1 MKKILLGVI
10 GLFFLTAISAQTK
23 PDSTKPSSAGKPA
36 TAAKPATTKTTTTKA
51 TTTVKAAPAA
61 KPNTA
66 GKPAPAA
73 KPATG
78 AKPAAK
84 ANTTSAVKPAAK
96 TTTTPAAKPATAAK
110 PAVILK
116 TAEDSLSYAI
126 GILDGNF
133 FKTQGV
139 TSVNPTSLA
148 MGFRDAM
155 QGKSIFT
162 PEQADQVLR
171 GEMQKM
177 MRKKIQPNID
187 MCNDF
192 LTQNA
197 KRAGVKQTAS
207 GLQYE
212 VITEGTG
219 DRPADTSVVK
229 VHYEGFLL
237 NATKPFDSSRERGT
251 PAEFPLNGVIR
262 GWTEGVQLMTVG
274 SRYKFYIPY
283 QLGYGEQGSGETIP
297 GGSLLIFDVE
307 LIEIVKSN

>member
-1 MKKILLGVI
+1 MKKILLGITGMILV
-10 GLFFLTAISAQTK
+10 LTLNAQTK
-23 PDSTKPSSAGKPA
+23 PASSGKPA
-36 TAAKPATTKTTTTKA
+36 AAAKTTATAKTTT
-51 TTTVKAAPAA
+51 
-61 KPNTA
+61 
-66 GKPAPAA
+66 
-73 KPATG
+73 
-78 AKPAAK
+78 
-84 ANTTSAVKPAAK
+84 AVKPAAK
-96 TTTTPAAKPATAAK
+96 ATTVAKS
-110 PAVILK
+110 AVSPVVSLK
-116 TAEDSLSYAI
+116 TPEDSLSYAI

-148 MGFRDAM
+148 LGFRDAM
-155 QGKSIFT
+155 QGKAIFT

-187 MCNDF
+187 QCNDF

-197 KRAGVKQTAS
+197 KRSGVKQTAS

-219 DRPADTSVVK
+219 ERPTDTSVVK

-237 NATKPFDSSRERGT
+237 NATRPFDSSRDRGA

-274 SRYKFYIPY
+274 SKYKFYIPY
-283 QLGYGEQGSGETIP
+283 QLGYGEQGSGEAIP

-307 LIEIVKSN
+307 LIEIVKSK

>member
-1 MKKILLGVI
+1 MKKILLGITGMILV
-10 GLFFLTAISAQTK
+10 LTINAQTK
-23 PDSTKPSSAGKPA
+23 PASAGKPA
-36 TAAKPATTKTTTTKA
+36 TAAKPATTGKPTTTTAKQTTA
-51 TTTVKAAPAA
+51 T
-61 KPNTA
+61 KP
-66 GKPAPAA
+66 
-73 KPATG
+73 
-78 AKPAAK
+78 
-84 ANTTSAVKPAAK
+84 VAK
-96 TTTTPAAKPATAAK
+96 TTATTAAK
-110 PAVILK
+110 PAVALK
-116 TAEDSLSYAI
+116 TPEDSLSYAI

-187 MCNDF
+187 QCNDF

-197 KRAGVKQTAS
+197 KKAGVKQTAS

-219 DRPADTSVVK
+219 ARPADTSVVK

-237 NATKPFDSSRERGT
+237 NATRPFDSSRDRGA

-283 QLGYGEQGSGETIP
+283 QLGYGEQGSGEAIP

>member
-1 MKKILLGVI
+1 MKKILLGITGMILV
-10 GLFFLTAISAQTK
+10 LTINAQT
-23 PDSTKPSSAGKPA
+23 KPA
-36 TAAKPATTKTTTTKA
+36 TAAKPAA
-51 TTTVKAAPAA
+51 
-61 KPNTA
+61 
-66 GKPAPAA
+66 
-73 KPATG
+73 
-78 AKPAAK
+78 
-84 ANTTSAVKPAAK
+84 AVKPAAK
-96 TTTTPAAKPATAAK
+96 TTATAKTTTAVKPAAKATTLAK
-110 PAVILK
+110 SAVSPVVSLK
-116 TAEDSLSYAI
+116 TPEDSLSYAI

-155 QGKSIFT
+155 QGKAIFT

-212 VITEGTG
+212 VIKEGTG
-219 DRPADTSVVK
+219 ARPVDTSVVK

-237 NATKPFDSSRERGT
+237 NATRPFDSSIDRGA

-274 SRYKFYIPY
+274 SKYKFYIPY
-283 QLGYGEQGSGETIP
+283 QLGYGEQGSGEAIP

>member
-1 MKKILLGVI
+1 MKKILLGITGMILV
-10 GLFFLTAISAQTK
+10 LTINAQTK
-23 PDSTKPSSAGKPA
+23 STTADKPVA
-36 TAAKPATTKTTTTKA
+36 
-51 TTTVKAAPAA
+51 
-61 KPNTA
+61 
-66 GKPAPAA
+66 
-73 KPATG
+73 
-78 AKPAAK
+78 
-84 ANTTSAVKPAAK
+84 
-96 TTTTPAAKPATAAK
+96 AAKPATAAK
-110 PAVILK
+110 PAAKTTATAKTTTAVKPAAKATTVTKSAVSPVVSLK
-116 TAEDSLSYAI
+116 TPEDSLSYAI

-155 QGKSIFT
+155 QGKAIFT

-212 VITEGTG
+212 VIKEGTG
-219 DRPADTSVVK
+219 ARPVDTSVVK

-237 NATKPFDSSRERGT
+237 NATRPFDSSIDRGA

-274 SRYKFYIPY
+274 SKYKFYIPY
-283 QLGYGEQGSGETIP
+283 QLGYGEQGSGEAIP

>member
-1 MKKILLGVI
+1 MMVA
-10 GLFFLTAISAQTK
+10 GLQAQT
-23 PDSTKPSSAGKPA
+23 KPA
-36 TAAKPATTKTTTTKA
+36 TAAKPTT
-51 TTTVKAAPAA
+51 
-61 KPNTA
+61 
-66 GKPAPAA
+66 AA
-73 KPATG
+73 KPA
-78 AKPAAK
+78 AASKPTTVK
-84 ANTTSAVKPAAK
+84 PTTS
-96 TTTTPAAKPATAAK
+96 KPATAAK
-110 PAVILK
+110 PSTAKPSTANSVSLK

-148 MGFRDAM
+148 LGFRDAM

-187 MCNDF
+187 QCNDF

-197 KRAGVKQTAS
+197 KREGVKQTAS

-212 VITEGTG
+212 VIKEGSG
-219 DRPADTSVVK
+219 ERPADTSVVK

-237 NATKPFDSSRERGT
+237 NATRPFDSSRDRGA

-283 QLGYGEQGSGETIP
+283 QLGYGEQGSGEAIP

-307 LIEIVKSN
+307 LIEIVKAK

>member
-1 MKKILLGVI
+1 MKKILLGITGMILV
-10 GLFFLTAISAQTK
+10 LTINAQTK
-23 PDSTKPSSAGKPA
+23 PAS
-36 TAAKPATTKTTTTKA
+36 AAKPAT
-51 TTTVKAAPAA
+51 
-61 KPNTA
+61 A
-66 GKPAPAA
+66 GKPAAAA
-73 KPATG
+73 KPVTA

-84 ANTTSAVKPAAK
+84 ATTTTATKPVAK
-96 TTTTPAAKPATAAK
+96 TTATTAAK
-110 PAVILK
+110 PAVALK
-116 TAEDSLSYAI
+116 TPEDSLSYAI

-197 KRAGVKQTAS
+197 KKAGVKQTAS

-219 DRPADTSVVK
+219 ARPADTSVVK

-237 NATKPFDSSRERGT
+237 NATRPFDSSRDRGA

-283 QLGYGEQGSGETIP
+283 QLGYGEQGSGEAIP

>member
-1 MKKILLGVI
+1 MKKILLGIFSLMMAI
-10 GLFFLTAISAQTK
+10 GAVAQTK
-23 PDSTKPSSAGKPA
+23 T
-36 TAAKPATTKTTTTKA
+36 TQTTKTTS
-51 TTTVKAAPAA
+51 TV
-61 KPNTA
+61 
-66 GKPAPAA
+66 
-73 KPATG
+73 
-78 AKPAAK
+78 KPAAK
-84 ANTTSAVKPAAK
+84 ATTAVKSTTSKPI
-96 TTTTPAAKPATAAK
+96 TSKPATAN
-110 PAVILK
+110 PVTLK
-116 TAEDSLSYAI
+116 TPEDSLSYAI

-139 TSVNPTSLA
+139 TSVNPTSLSW
-148 MGFRDAM
+148 GFRDAM
-155 QGKSIFT
+155 NGKAIFT

-187 MCNDF
+187 QCNDF

-212 VITEGTG
+212 VIKEGSG
-219 DRPADTSVVK
+219 EHPADTSVVK

-237 NATKPFDSSRERGT
+237 NATKPFDSSRERGA

-262 GWTEGVQLMTVG
+262 GWTEGVQLMTPG

-307 LIEIVKSN
+307 LIEIVKGN

>member
-1 MKKILLGVI
+1 MKKILLGI
-10 GLFFLTAISAQTK
+10 TGMFFLVAINAQT
-23 PDSTKPSSAGKPA
+23 T
-36 TAAKPATTKTTTTKA
+36 TTKTTTT
-51 TTTVKAAPAA
+51 T
-61 KPNTA
+61 
-66 GKPAPAA
+66 AA
-73 KPATG
+73 KPAAA
-78 AKPAAK
+78 AKPASAAK
-84 ANTTSAVKPAAK
+84 PAVKPATTTAVKAATVAKPAAK
-96 TTTTPAAKPATAAK
+96 TTATT
-110 PAVILK
+110 AVVLK

-139 TSVNPTSLA
+139 TSVNPTSLSL
-148 MGFRDAM
+148 GFRDAM

-187 MCNDF
+187 QCNDF
-192 LTQNA
+192 LTHNA
-197 KRAGVKQTAS
+197 KKPGVKQTAS

-219 DRPADTSVVK
+219 ARPADTSVVK

-237 NATKPFDSSRERGT
+237 NATRPFDSSRDRGA
-251 PAEFPLNGVIR
+251 PAEFPLNGVIK

-283 QLGYGEQGSGETIP
+283 QLGYGEQGSGEAIP

>member
-1 MKKILLGVI
+1 MKKILLGI
-10 GLFFLTAISAQTK
+10 FSLTLVVGAVAQTK
-23 PDSTKPSSAGKPA
+23 TTP
-36 TAAKPATTKTTTTKA
+36 TTK
-51 TTTVKAAPAA
+51 
-61 KPNTA
+61 
-66 GKPAPAA
+66 
-73 KPATG
+73 
-78 AKPAAK
+78 
-84 ANTTSAVKPAAK
+84 TTSAVKPAAK
-96 TTTTPAAKPATAAK
+96 TNTATKTSATVKPASKTTTTTKTTPTTAT
-110 PAVILK
+110 PVVLK
-116 TAEDSLSYAI
+116 TPEDSLSYAI

-139 TSVNPTSLA
+139 TSINPTSLA

-187 MCNDF
+187 ACNDF

-197 KRAGVKQTAS
+197 KREGVKKTAS

-212 VITEGTG
+212 VITEGSG
-219 DRPADTSVVK
+219 ERPADTSVVK

-237 NATKPFDSSRERGT
+237 NATKPFDSSRERGA

-274 SRYKFYIPY
+274 SHYKFYIPY

-307 LIEIVKSN
+307 LIEIVKGN

>member
-1 MKKILLGVI
+1 MKKILLGITGMILV
-10 GLFFLTAISAQTK
+10 LTINAQTK
-23 PDSTKPSSAGKPA
+23 PVS
-36 TAAKPATTKTTTTKA
+36 
-51 TTTVKAAPAA
+51 
-61 KPNTA
+61 
-66 GKPAPAA
+66 
-73 KPATG
+73 
-78 AKPAAK
+78 
-84 ANTTSAVKPAAK
+84 
-96 TTTTPAAKPATAAK
+96 AAKPATAAK
-110 PAVILK
+110 PAAKPASAGKPTTTTATKPVAKTTATTAAKPAVALK
-116 TAEDSLSYAI
+116 TPEDSLSYAI

-155 QGKSIFT
+155 QGKAIFT

-187 MCNDF
+187 QCNNF

-219 DRPADTSVVK
+219 ARPADTSVVK
-229 VHYEGFLL
+229 VHYQGFLL
-237 NATKPFDSSRERGT
+237 NATKPFDSSIERGA

-274 SRYKFYIPY
+274 SKYKFYIPY

-297 GGSLLIFDVE
+297 GGSLLIFEVE
-307 LIEIVKSN
+307 LLEIVKTN

>member
-1 MKKILLGVI
+1 MKKILLGIFSLMMVV
-10 GLFFLTAISAQTK
+10 GLHAQTK
-23 PDSTKPSSAGKPA
+23 TATTVKPSTAKTSTVKPA
-36 TAAKPATTKTTTTKA
+36 T
-51 TTTVKAAPAA
+51 
-61 KPNTA
+61 
-66 GKPAPAA
+66 
-73 KPATG
+73 
-78 AKPAAK
+78 
-84 ANTTSAVKPAAK
+84 
-96 TTTTPAAKPATAAK
+96 AKPATAAK
-110 PAVILK
+110 PSTAKPSTGNPVTLK
-116 TAEDSLSYAI
+116 TPEDSLSYAI

-139 TSVNPTSLA
+139 TSINPTSLA

-187 MCNDF
+187 ACNDF

-197 KRAGVKQTAS
+197 KREGVKKTAS

-212 VITEGTG
+212 VIKEGSG
-219 DRPADTSVVK
+219 ERPADTSVVK

-237 NATKPFDSSRERGT
+237 NATKPFDSSRERGV

-307 LIEIVKSN
+307 LIEIVKGN